1 MENTHYLIFSLNN
14 SLYALEAFCV
24 QEILFLP
31 EVTPI
36 PEVPL
41 DIVGII
47 NLRGKIL
54 PIIDLNIR
62 LGYQLEEYSIN
73 DSIIVIDYQEFK
85 IGIIANQV
93 HEIQN
98 ILPENITTD
107 LSRDRLKKNT
117 PKKINLSKVLA
128 GFAKID
134 ANLIMVIN
142 LDNLITYVEKC
153 FAEKNIDTI
162 TNNQNIETPD
172 DKPTQSSIINEHH
185 RVFCPHATPEEKI
198 IFQERAENL
207 RRSIDSEDSKG
218 LIPLAVIGLNSE
230 YFGLDLQLIREFT
243 DIRQT
248 TPIPC
253 CPPHIIG
260 NMNLRGEILTLIDI
274 RGFLNLSLS
283 GNNTSKTMVIHINDL
298 VVGIIVDEVYDVTYI
313 QPSEIMPIPI
323 ALHSGNEEYL
333 RGTINYAEKMM
344 SILDLAKLLSQ
355 EELIVS
361 EDV

>member
-1 MENTHYLIFSLNN
+1 METTHYLIFSLNN

-24 QEILFLP
+24 QEIFFLP

-41 DIVGII
+41 DIVGIV

-54 PIIDLNIR
+54 PIIDLNLR
-62 LGYQLEEYSIN
+62 LGYQLKEYSVN
-73 DSIIVIDYQEFK
+73 DSIIVIDVQDLK

-107 LSRDRLKKNT
+107 LSRDRLKKNN
-117 PKKINLSKVLA
+117 PKPANLSKVLA

-134 ANLIMVIN
+134 ANLVMVIN
-142 LDNLITYVEKC
+142 LDNLINYVEKC
-153 FAEKNIDTI
+153 FAEKNTDKIN
-162 TNNQNIETPD
+162 NNQEIETIANNEPE
-172 DKPTQSSIINEHH
+172 SIISEHH
-185 RVFCPHATPEEKI
+185 RVFCPNATPEEKA

-207 RRSIDSEDSKG
+207 RRSIDSEDFKG
-218 LIPLAVIGLNSE
+218 LIPLAVIGLNGE
-230 YFGLDLQLIREFT
+230 YFGLDLQLVREFT
-243 DIRQT
+243 EIRQI

-274 RGFLNLSLS
+274 RGLLNLSLS
-283 GNNTSKTMVIHINDL
+283 GNNTSKTMVIHINNL
-298 VVGIIVDEVYDVTYI
+298 VVGIIVDEVYDVSYI

-333 RGTINYAEKMM
+333 RGTINYGEKMM
-344 SILDLAKLLSQ
+344 SILDLAKLLTQ
-355 EELIVS
+355 EALIVN